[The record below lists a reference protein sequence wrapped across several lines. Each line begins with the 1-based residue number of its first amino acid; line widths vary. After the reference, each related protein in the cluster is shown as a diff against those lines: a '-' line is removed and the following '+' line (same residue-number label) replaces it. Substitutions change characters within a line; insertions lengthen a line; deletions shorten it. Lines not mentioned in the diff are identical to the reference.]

1 MSNLCCPTITGC
13 RNLLFEKDKYY
24 CRFADS
30 VYGEFHKIKYG
41 IASCKTY
48 DNLMIDSVRKD
59 IVDYQANDDGDALT
73 EVGINHMGWLPVYF
87 PTNDT
92 SCEYQ
97 SPWSTQKFC
106 VQRAC
111 SGPKTIG
118 LNYNAGS
125 ISGNLIEVNAGG
137 CITRIN
143 VNPSIT
149 INNCGSSYVYTQAC
163 NDPQTVWTITHN
175 LGYVPNAWT
184 IDCDGDNISGT
195 LVVLNNNVITITF
208 STAQAG
214 TAYLT

>member
-1 MSNLCCPTITGC
+1 MSNSCCQGIC

-24 CRFADS
+24 CRFAES
-30 VYGEFHKIKYG
+30 VYNEFRKMRYG
-41 IASCKTY
+41 IASCSMM
-48 DNLMIDSVRKD
+48 DNLMIDSVRKS
-59 IVDYQANDDGDALT
+59 IVDYQANDDGGALT
-73 EVGINHMGWLPVYF
+73 EVSINHMSWLPVYF

-97 SPWSTQKFC
+97 SPWDASRFC
-106 VQRAC
+106 VRRAC
-111 SGPKTIG
+111 SGPTSVG
-118 LNYNAGS
+118 LNYTAGS

-149 INNCGSSYVYTQAC
+149 VNNGASYIYSQAC
-163 NDPQTVWTITHN
+163 DDPQLVWTIYHN

-184 IDCDGDNISGT
+184 IDCDSGNIVGD
-195 LVVLNNNVITITF
+195 LVVLDNNTLRITF